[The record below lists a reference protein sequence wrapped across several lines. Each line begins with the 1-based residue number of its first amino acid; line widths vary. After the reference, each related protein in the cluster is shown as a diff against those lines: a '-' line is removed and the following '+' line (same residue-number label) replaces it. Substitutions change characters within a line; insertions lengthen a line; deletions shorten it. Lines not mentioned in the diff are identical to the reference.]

1 MQRDYALA
9 SADACAHSFPPPRKD
24 IMHKRRWQCVVPC
37 AVHRTVPHH
46 ATPRHAIPRRA
57 MPHRITFPR
66 CGIIA
71 ARWQMGV
78 VKRFRPLLHESRRS
92 QPILE
97 IATTHS
103 TRDINIFVVILLWLM
118 ARFYE
123 RFARVRFREQVY
135 LFKRTPKEFSLCARW
150 IPCRILLLLHD
161 IISIFSSARYL
172 ISDIRCNGTWDRIP
186 GVLGINKHNC
196 YLACLIQLYCKGN
209 TYTIRESSKRPQYP
223 LLSIVAPTLSHLCD
237 I

>member
-37 AVHRTVPHH
+37 AVHRTVPHRT
-46 ATPRHAIPRRA
+46 TPRHAMPRRA

-103 TRDINIFVVILLWLM
+103 TRDINIFVVIRRWYSFGWWHVFTKGSLGSVSGNRSTCLKGLEKNSRY
-118 ARFYE
+118 ARAGFHAASFYCCMTS
-123 RFARVRFREQVY
+123 Y
-135 LFKRTPKEFSLCARW
+135 LFS
-150 IPCRILLLLHD
+150 
-161 IISIFSSARYL
+161 
-172 ISDIRCNGTWDRIP
+172 
-186 GVLGINKHNC
+186 
-196 YLACLIQLYCKGN
+196 
-209 TYTIRESSKRPQYP
+209 
-223 LLSIVAPTLSHLCD
+223 VAPD